1 MLYITTK
8 PFALTAG
15 NYSCKRLSTD
25 DAAALIRKAHSAGE
39 LKSVV
44 GFATTAAA
52 LRALTSVQIDLAER
66 SEVPFPVNG
75 DRFLDVRLK
84 ADTPKG
90 HKIGIAD
97 VEFWLIEFKLVDYE
111 QIKESAEWPKV
122 LH

>member
-1 MLYITTK
+1 MSPRTI
-8 PFALTAG
+8 
-15 NYSCKRLSTD
+15 
-25 DAAALIRKAHSAGE
+25 
-39 LKSVV
+39 V
-44 GFATTAAA
+44 GQF
-52 LRALTSVQIDLAER
+52 QIIVGRD
-66 SEVPFPVNG
+66 
-75 DRFLDVRLK
+75 LK